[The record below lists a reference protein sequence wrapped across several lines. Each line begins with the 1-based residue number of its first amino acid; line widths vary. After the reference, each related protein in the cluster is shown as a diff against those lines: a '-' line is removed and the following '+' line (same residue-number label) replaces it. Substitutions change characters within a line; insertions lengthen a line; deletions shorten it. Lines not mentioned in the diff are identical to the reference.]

1 MFHQEIILRRN
12 WLLFIKAELTLL
24 SVMLSIS
31 ILPKDKRS
39 RGTSTLEFSFNRYLP
54 EVLPTCCL
62 LCSTWICFACKSIWL
77 YFIIWTLF
85 LPFPILKFYAFK
97 YDAIFCYHSILYYTT
112 FVEAV
117 VKFSCS
123 KISDKL
129 IRKGEQES
137 SFFCG
142 AALKTRWLTFV
153 K

>member
-1 MFHQEIILRRN
+1 MFHQEIFLRRN
-12 WLLFIKAELTLL
+12 LAFVCKSWTNLVKCNA
-24 SVMLSIS
+24 SIS

-97 YDAIFCYHSILYYTT
+97 YDAILCYHSILCYTT

-129 IRKGEQES
+129 IRKGNKS

>member
-1 MFHQEIILRRN
+1 M
-12 WLLFIKAELTLL
+12 LFK
-24 SVMLSIS
+24 
-31 ILPKDKRS
+31 
-39 RGTSTLEFSFNRYLP
+39 
-54 EVLPTCCL
+54 

-142 AALKTRWLTFV
+142 AALKTRWLTFCEIRSDWYRRRSNFRIWQRPIATERNMQTMF
-153 K
+153 KPFSDLDRCWKR